1 MSTWLRS
8 SIWLPASLVIG
19 LVAVIAACTSGEP
32 APTTAP
38 TAVMVAPVTATPT
51 PTLTATEVPPTP
63 TYTPE
68 PTDTPPPTYTPV
80 PTFTP
85 QPTPTAAPAATP
97 RPTYTPRPQSTPTP
111 IPTFAPR
118 PTNTPTIPSAVR
130 ELKNGEWLAGNERTL
145 ASRIA
150 TLPWIADGLEV
161 GEVEPAQHLVDLAVW
176 YPEVFAVV
184 IRQEWLEDEVSQDE
198 LIALDSVRWMAFY
211 GNELPTAISRMP
223 WFGDGITADEATVVQ
238 SLYWLI
244 WADGDLIRENIID
257 AAIRMLSMPFLE
269 TVTSTD
275 ALAVMSLQR
284 LERDDEQTFL
294 DVLADPRL
302 EGGITDEEAK
312 MVALL
317 GGTYSYRPES
327 GDVLLR
333 GAGVRVEER
342 AIRLPL
348 AGETLLAVVRIRDQ
362 STASMDYLEHSVRT
376 IEEFMGV
383 PIPARYIAL
392 LYDDAVFP
400 GSGGTNFGTHMAM
413 QLLFDVEN
421 GYWWDYTPFV
431 IAHEVAHYYWSGNQD
446 WVDEGAAEIL
456 GSISEYARDEAPI
469 GVTNN
474 PCAAAKTIG
483 ELEAMDPDALGTR
496 GFNCNYAL
504 GEQIFLDL
512 YNNLGEETF
521 RQGFRSLYL
530 KSQAEDYSDDCEGTD
545 LGICHL
551 VAAFKADASAAQAG
565 KVDEIVA
572 RWYGPLPGN

>member
-1 MSTWLRS
+1 MASGLRS
-8 SIWLPASLVIG
+8 LIWLLASLAIG
-19 LVAVIAACTSGEP
+19 LVAAMAACTSGEP
-32 APTTAP
+32 PSAAPAAAP
-38 TAVMVAPVTATPT
+38 TAAVTATPT
-51 PTLTATEVPPTP
+51 PTLTATDVPPTP
-63 TYTPE
+63 TYTRE
-68 PTDTPPPTYTPV
+68 PTYPPPPTYTPV

-85 QPTPTAAPAATP
+85 QPTPTTAPAATP
-97 RPTYTPRPQSTPTP
+97 KPTYTPRPQSTPTP

-130 ELKNGEWLAGNERTL
+130 ELKNGEWLADNERKL
-145 ASRIA
+145 ASQVGS
-150 TLPWIADGLEV
+150 LSWIADGLDEGEEV
-161 GEVEPAQHLVDLAVW
+161 PAQDLVDLAVW
-176 YPEVFAVV
+176 YPEVFSIA
-184 IRQEWLEDEVSQDE
+184 IELDWLEDGVFGEE
-198 LIALDSVRWMAFY
+198 ATALDSARWMAFY
-211 GNELPTAISRMP
+211 GDELAPAVLQKS
-223 WFGDGITADEATVVQ
+223 WFVDGITAHEATVAQ
-238 SLYWLI
+238 NLYWLVWI
-244 WADGDLIRENIID
+244 EDDLVRENIID
-257 AAIRMLSMPFLE
+257 ATIRTLSMPFLE

-294 DVLADPRL
+294 DVLADTRL

-327 GDVLLR
+327 GDALLR
-333 GAGVRVEER
+333 GAGVKVEER
-342 AIRLPL
+342 TIQLPL
-348 AGETLLAVVRIRDQ
+348 AGETLLSVVRIRDQ
-362 STASMDYLEHSVRT
+362 STASMDFLEHSVRAV
-376 IEEFMGV
+376 EEFMGEGM
-383 PIPARYIAL
+383 PTGYIAL

-431 IAHEVAHYYWSGNQD
+431 IAHEVAHYYWRGNRD
-446 WVDEGAAEIL
+446 WIDEGAAEIL
-456 GSISEYARDEAPI
+456 GSISEYARDETPI

-496 GFNCNYAL
+496 GFNCNYSL

-512 YNNLGEETF
+512 YHSLGEETF

-530 KSQAEDYSDDCEGTD
+530 KSQAEDYSDDCEGTE

-551 VAAFKADASAAQAG
+551 VAAFKADVSEAQAA

-572 RWYGPLPGN
+572 RWYGPLP